1 MLINGLQIKENG
13 VIVAGS
19 HTSCHLCA
27 MKYHSEHKE
36 ASLSECYDAV
46 RGTQVGKPVKVLN
59 SLRDPNSE
67 KVCICSDCAQ
77 EIVNE
82 LKGDNSK
89 Q

>member
-46 RGTQVGKPVKVLN
+46 RGEQVGKPVKVLN
-59 SLRDPNSE
+59 SLRDPNGE